1 MRFYYLILVIL
12 LFSCAKEKQ
21 CDIIRDKQEERGNF
35 YFYFRANYYAT
46 PQANNINTP
55 GLNSNYVSGKVSEE
69 IYKSYEIGD
78 EYCY

>member
-1 MRFYYLILVIL
+1 MLVII

-21 CDIIRDKQEERGNF
+21 CEIIRDKQEVRGIY

-46 PQANNINTP
+46 PQANNINTA
-55 GLNSNYVSGKVSEE
+55 GLNSNYVSGKVSQA
-69 IYKSYEIGD
+69 IYEDYDIGD